1 MIKKQ
6 ILRFLVVAVLVP
18 GGVLGGLFVAGVWD
32 DDSEDAAPSLLYE
45 SAGSD
50 MTLQFVTTPVPVG
63 EITMEDLDGRQISSR
78 DWQGKATIVNFWAT
92 WCRPCLEE
100 IPDLI
105 RLQDRY
111 PDHVQII
118 GVSMDEGPVEHVKD
132 FVREHGMNYPVVMT
146 TPELRRSFPGVF
158 ALPTSF
164 ILDAGVRTV
173 QKHIG
178 LVSPKVFEQETRIL
192 TGLPT
197 DVGVEYVEDTGRV
210 LLSNA
215 AQATEIP
222 GVDLSVLSPEHKTAA
237 LRRLNED
244 TCTCGCELT
253 LAQCRINDSACDISL
268 PLAQTVVQEIASSA
282 L

>member
-1 MIKKQ
+1 MP
-6 ILRFLVVAVLVP
+6 ILRFLVVAVLVL
-18 GGVLGGLFVAGVWD
+18 GGVLGGLFVVGVWD
-32 DDSEDAAPSLLYE
+32 DESEDVAPSLLYE

-50 MTLQFVTTPVPVG
+50 MTLQFVNTPVPVG

-92 WCRPCLEE
+92 WCGPCLEE

-111 PDHVQII
+111 PDHLQII
-118 GVSMDEGPVEHVKD
+118 GVSMDEGPVEDVKE

-146 TPELRRSFPGVF
+146 TPELRRSFPGVY

-173 QKHIG
+173 QKHVG
-178 LVSPKVFEQETRIL
+178 LVSPKVFEQETRVL
-192 TGLPT
+192 AGLPT
-197 DVGVEYVEDTGRV
+197 DVEVEYVEDTGRV

-253 LAQCRINDSACDISL
+253 LAQCRVNDPACEISL
-268 PLAQTVVQEIASSA
+268 PLAQTVVQEIANAA

>member
-1 MIKKQ
+1 MRVLK
-6 ILRFLVVAVLVP
+6 LFGVAVLVL
-18 GGVLGGLFVAGVWD
+18 GGVLGGLFVVGMWD
-32 DDSEDAAPSLLYE
+32 EDSEDNAPSLLYE
-45 SAGSD
+45 SVGSD

-63 EITMEDLDGRQISSR
+63 EVTMEDLDGRQISSR

-92 WCRPCLEE
+92 WCGPCLEE

-111 PDHVQII
+111 PDHLQII
-118 GVSMDEGPVEHVKD
+118 GVSLDEGPVEHVKE
-132 FVREHGMNYPVVMT
+132 FVREHGMNYPVVMM
-146 TPELRRSFPGVF
+146 TPELRLSFPGVY

-178 LVSPKVFEQETRIL
+178 LVSPKVFEQETRVL
-192 TGLPT
+192 VGLPT
-197 DVGVEYVEDTGRV
+197 DVGVEYVEDTGQV

-244 TCTCGCELT
+244 GCTCGCELT
-253 LAQCRINDSACDISL
+253 LAQCRINDTQCEFSL
-268 PLAQTVVQEIASSA
+268 PLAQAVVQEIASSE

>member
-1 MIKKQ
+1 MQ
-6 ILRFLVVAVLVP
+6 ILRFLVVAVLV
-18 GGVLGGLFVAGVWD
+18 LGGLFVVGVWD
-32 DDSEDAAPSLLYE
+32 NDREDAAPSLLYE

-50 MTLQFVTTPVPVG
+50 MTLQFVNTPVPVG

-78 DWQGKATIVNFWAT
+78 DWRDKATIVNFWAT
-92 WCRPCLEE
+92 WCGPCLEE

-111 PDHVQII
+111 PDHLQII
-118 GVSMDEGPVEHVKD
+118 GVSMDEGPVEDVQE
-132 FVREHGMNYPVVMT
+132 FVREHGMNYPVVMM
-146 TPELRRSFPGVF
+146 TPELRRSFPGVY

-178 LVSPKVFEQETRIL
+178 LISPKVFEQETRVL
-192 TGLPT
+192 AGLPT

-222 GVDLSVLSPEHKTAA
+222 GVDLSVLSPKHKVAA

-253 LAQCRINDSACDISL
+253 LAQCRINDSACEISL

>member
-1 MIKKQ
+1 MPT
-6 ILRFLVVAVLVP
+6 LRFLVVAVLVL
-18 GGVLGGLFVAGVWD
+18 GGVLGGLFVVGVWD
-32 DDSEDAAPSLLYE
+32 DDSEDAAPLLLYE

-92 WCRPCLEE
+92 WCAPCLEE

-105 RLQDRY
+105 QLQDRY
-111 PDHVQII
+111 PDHLQIV
-118 GVSMDEGPVEHVKD
+118 GVSMDEGPVEEVKA

-146 TPELRRSFPGVF
+146 TPELQRSFPGVF

-164 ILDAGVRTV
+164 ILDPEVRTV
-173 QKHIG
+173 QKHVG
-178 LVSPKVFEQETRIL
+178 LVNPNVFEQATRVL
-192 TGLPT
+192 AGLPT
-197 DVGVEYVEDTGRV
+197 DVTVENVKDTGQV
-210 LLSNA
+210 FLSNA

-222 GVDLSVLSPEHKTAA
+222 GVDLSALSPEQRTAA

-244 TCTCGCELT
+244 SCACGCQLT
-253 LAQCRINDSACDISL
+253 LAQCRINDTMCDISL
-268 PLAQTVVQEIASSA
+268 PMAQRVVEEIAKSE

>member
-1 MIKKQ
+1 MQ
-6 ILRFLVVAVLVP
+6 SLRFLVVAVLVL
-18 GGVLGGLFVAGVWD
+18 GGVLGGLFVVGVWD
-32 DDSEDAAPSLLYE
+32 DESEDAAPALLYE
-45 SAGSD
+45 SPGSD
-50 MTLQFVTTPVPVG
+50 VTLQFVNTPVPVG

-92 WCRPCLEE
+92 WCAPCLEE

-111 PDHVQII
+111 PDHLQVI
-118 GVSMDEGPVEHVKD
+118 GVSMDEGPVEDVQE
-132 FVREHGMNYPVVMT
+132 FVREHGMNYPVVMM
-146 TPELRRSFPGVF
+146 TPELRRSFPGVY

-178 LVSPKVFEQETRIL
+178 LISPKVFEQETRVL
-192 TGLPT
+192 AGLPT

-222 GVDLSVLSPEHKTAA
+222 GVDLSVLSPEHKIAA
-237 LRRLNED
+237 LQRLNED
-244 TCTCGCELT
+244 PCTCGCELT
-253 LAQCRINDSACDISL
+253 LAQCRINDPACEISL
-268 PLAQTVVQEIASSA
+268 PLAQTVVQEIAGSA

>member
-1 MIKKQ
+1 MR
-6 ILRFLVVAVLVP
+6 ILRFLAVAVLVL
-18 GGVLGGLFVAGVWD
+18 GGLLGGLFAVGVWD

-45 SAGSD
+45 SPGSD
-50 MTLQFVTTPVPVG
+50 VTLQFVTTPVPLG
-63 EITMEDLDGRQISSR
+63 EITMEGLDGRQISSR

-92 WCRPCLEE
+92 WCGPCLEE

-111 PDHVQII
+111 PDHLQVI
-118 GVSMDEGPVEHVKD
+118 GVSMDEGPVEDVKE
-132 FVREHGMNYPVVMT
+132 FVREHGMNYPVVMM
-146 TPELRRSFPGVF
+146 TPELRRSFPGVY

-178 LVSPKVFEQETRIL
+178 LISPKVFEQETRVL
-192 TGLPT
+192 AGLPT

-222 GVDLSVLSPEHKTAA
+222 GVDLSVLSPEHKIAV
-237 LRRLNED
+237 LQRLNGD

>member
-1 MIKKQ
+1 MQ
-6 ILRFLVVAVLVP
+6 ILRFLVVAVLVL
-18 GGVLGGLFVAGVWD
+18 GGVLGGLFVVGVWD
-32 DDSEDAAPSLLYE
+32 DDSEDAAPSLLYG

-50 MTLQFVTTPVPVG
+50 MTLQFVNTPVPVG

-92 WCRPCLEE
+92 WCGPCLEE

-111 PDHVQII
+111 PDHLQII
-118 GVSMDEGPVEHVKD
+118 GVSMDEGPVEEVKE

-146 TPELRRSFPGVF
+146 TPELRRSFPGVY

-173 QKHIG
+173 QKHVG
-178 LVSPKVFEQETRIL
+178 LMHPRVFEQETRVL
-192 TGLPT
+192 AGLPT

-222 GVDLSVLSPEHKTAA
+222 GVDLSMLSPEHKTAA

-253 LAQCRINDSACDISL
+253 LAQCRINDSACEFSL
-268 PLAQTVVQEIASSA
+268 PLAQTVVQEIANSA

>member
-1 MIKKQ
+1 MQ
-6 ILRFLVVAVLVP
+6 ILKFLVVTVL
-18 GGVLGGLFVAGVWD
+18 VLGGLFVVGVWD
-32 DDSEDAAPSLLYE
+32 EDSEDAAPSLLYE
-45 SAGSD
+45 SPGSD
-50 MTLQFVTTPVPVG
+50 VTLQFVTTPVPHG
-63 EITMEDLDGRQISSR
+63 EITMEGLDGRQISSR

-92 WCRPCLEE
+92 WCGPCLEE

-111 PDHVQII
+111 PDHLQII
-118 GVSMDEGPVEHVKD
+118 GVSMDEGPVEDVKE
-132 FVREHGMNYPVVMT
+132 FVREHGMNYPVVMM
-146 TPELRRSFPGVF
+146 TPELRRSFPGVY

-178 LVSPKVFEQETRIL
+178 LISPKVFEQETRVL
-192 TGLPT
+192 AGLPT

-222 GVDLSVLSPEHKTAA
+222 GLDLSVLSPEHKIAA

-244 TCTCGCELT
+244 TCTCGCQLT
-253 LAQCRINDSACDISL
+253 LAQCRINDPACEISL

>member
-1 MIKKQ
+1 MQ
-6 ILRFLVVAVLVP
+6 ILRFLVVAVLVL
-18 GGVLGGLFVAGVWD
+18 GGVLGGFFVVGVWD

-45 SAGSD
+45 SPGSD
-50 MTLQFVTTPVPVG
+50 VTLQFATTPVPLG
-63 EITMEDLDGRQISSR
+63 EITMEGLDGRQISSR

-92 WCRPCLEE
+92 WCGPCLEE

-111 PDHVQII
+111 PDHLQII
-118 GVSMDEGPVEHVKD
+118 GVSMDEGPVEDVKE
-132 FVREHGMNYPVVMT
+132 FVREHGMNYPVVMM
-146 TPELRRSFPGVF
+146 TPELRQSFPGVY

-164 ILDAGVRTV
+164 MLDAEVRTV

-178 LVSPKVFEQETRIL
+178 LISPKVFEQETRVL
-192 TGLPT
+192 AGLPT
-197 DVGVEYVEDTGRV
+197 DVGVEYVEDTGRM

-222 GVDLSVLSPEHKTAA
+222 GVDLSVLSPEHKIAA

-244 TCTCGCELT
+244 SCTCGCELT
-253 LAQCRINDSACDISL
+253 LAQCRINDSACEISL
-268 PLAQTVVQEIASSA
+268 PLAQTVVKEIASSA